1 MRERLHER
9 WRDKTRDNLTS
20 TLNSLGVRAGIADRG
35 RDEENVGKGMLTR
48 SLGVVE
54 VPEGPIRWINVVK
67 QDGGRHNPPRWWMV
81 FCVPDDERDTTPD
94 DLREVD
100 GRQTIDIKTSREKSF
115 PLFGR
120 VTGIT
125 WDGDD
130 RGHTIARCLR
140 RGCGNHEPREEDPQ
154 PGGLQLRQG
163 VPRMDATGG
172 GPLPPVAAGLGSA
185 ALGSRGACFHPRL
198 VQKARHRTVRRSA
211 LERHERT
218 RVQYFQVRTARTQEV
233 QRCSRSKRTTCSRES
248 APGRRRVNCSAAT
261 GTPSR
266 SPQT

>member
-1 MRERLHER
+1 MRERLHKR

-20 TLNSLGVRAGIADRG
+20 TLNSLGVRAGMADRG
-35 RDEENVGKGMLTR
+35 RDEENVGKGMFTR

-100 GRQTIDIKTSREKSF
+100 GRQTINIKTSREKSF

-130 RGHTIARCLR
+130 RGTRLLDVFA
-140 RGCGNHEPREEDPQ
+140 G
-154 PGGLQLRQG
+154 
-163 VPRMDATGG
+163 DAAITS
-172 GPLPPVAAGLGSA
+172 LA
-185 ALGSRGACFHPRL
+185 
-198 VQKARHRTVRRSA
+198 K
-211 LERHERT
+211 
-218 RVQYFQVRTARTQEV
+218 
-233 QRCSRSKRTTCSRES
+233 K
-248 APGRRRVNCSAAT
+248 
-261 GTPSR
+261 TPSLEVSGYDKEFQGWTLQVEGR
-266 SPQT
+266 FRLSRQDWEALLYIAGHLLPSPSGSDTP

>member
-35 RDEENVGKGMLTR
+35 RDEENVGKGMFTR

-130 RGHTIARCLR
+130 RGTRLLDVFAGDAAITSLAKKTPSLEVSGYDKEFQGWTLQVEGRFRLSRQDWEALLR
-140 RGCGNHEPREEDPQ
+140 LAGR
-154 PGGLQLRQG
+154 LLR
-163 VPRMDATGG
+163 PRMRT
-172 GPLPPVAAGLGSA
+172 LPERA
-185 ALGSRGACFHPRL
+185 RL
-198 VQKARHRTVRRSA
+198 NGTR
-211 LERHERT
+211 EREYST
-218 RVQYFQVRTARTQEV
+218 ST
-233 QRCSRSKRTTCSRES
+233 
-248 APGRRRVNCSAAT
+248 
-261 GTPSR
+261 
-266 SPQT
+266 